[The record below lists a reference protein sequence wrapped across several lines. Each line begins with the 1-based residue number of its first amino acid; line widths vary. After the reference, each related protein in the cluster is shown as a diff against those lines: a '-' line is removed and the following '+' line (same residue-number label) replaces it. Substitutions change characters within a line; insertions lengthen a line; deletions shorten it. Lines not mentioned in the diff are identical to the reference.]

1 MEAFS
6 LYYQSQV
13 SILGPVGYGPTT
25 LPLRHSDLLIYNWR
39 SIYLFINRKFCA
51 LGTWSETEPRPKM
64 MASTPCNTIQLTLAR
79 IPNSSTSPSSCG
91 STRLSCQFLGTRKR
105 LTWFRPSGVGP
116 SSCGSRATC
125 WFKFG
130 KNGVD
135 AEGAGIYGSQS
146 REDFDRDDVEQSIQE
161 CFEWISEDISLIRE
175 ESRREQFTNISYTLI
190 IFCVTVMG
198 RSRMRIEIPGSGKY
212 FNYMGMLAV
221 EGTYDKMNAL
231 LSQNI
236 HPVDILLMM
245 AASEGDKP
253 KIEEL
258 LRAGAKYT
266 VQDSDGRTAL
276 DRAAS
281 EEIRDFILEFSVKKA

>member
-1 MEAFS
+1 FS
-6 LYYQSQV
+6 LVQFYQSQV

-25 LPLRHSDLLIYNWR
+25 LPLRHSDLLFYGWG
-39 SIYLFINRKFCA
+39 SINLYYKR
-51 LGTWSETEPRPKM
+51 KM
-64 MASTPCNTIQLTLAR
+64 MASTPCNTIQLTFGR

-91 STRLSCQFLGTRKR
+91 STRLSCQFLGTQKR
-105 LTWFRPSGVGP
+105 LTWFRPFRVGP

-135 AEGAGIYGSQS
+135 AEGAGIYGSQN
-146 REDFDRDDVEQSIQE
+146 REDFDRDDVEQ
-161 CFEWISEDISLIRE
+161 
-175 ESRREQFTNISYTLI
+175 
-190 IFCVTVMG
+190 
-198 RSRMRIEIPGSGKY
+198 Y

-266 VQDSDGRTAL
+266 VPDSDGRTAL

-281 EEIRDFILEFSVKKA
+281 EEIKDFILEFSVQKA